1 MTYDSYC
8 SVCGLAIPTSQ
19 IGICIDEYTTVDFT
33 TRSYCTL
40 SIHICVE
47 CWEKMKTITDSGM
60 AVAVERALSLQ
71 EMQQ

>member
-1 MTYDSYC
+1 MIYDSYC

-40 SIHICVE
+40 SIHICNE
-47 CWEKMKTITDSGM
+47 CWEKIKHNTDMGM
-60 AVAVERALSLQ
+60 DVAIERAESLL
-71 EMQQ
+71 ELQQ